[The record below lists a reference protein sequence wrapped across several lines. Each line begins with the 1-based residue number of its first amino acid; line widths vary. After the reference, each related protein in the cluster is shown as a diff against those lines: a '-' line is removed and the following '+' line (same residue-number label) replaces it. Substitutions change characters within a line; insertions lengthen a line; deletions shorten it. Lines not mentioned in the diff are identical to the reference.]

1 MDAADFLT
9 GEKNK
14 TIQPKPWMLEKTLAL
29 VTKWGS
35 VDKPESKDLPDA
47 WSGSEDSLSNAA
59 GTEWAMLDQVI
70 DACIESGF
78 YACDLETT
86 GLDSRVFDGETRDKI
101 VGICLSPD
109 GERGYYLPIR
119 HKKGVEFNIPMS
131 KVRAAMERLTAS
143 DAVAI
148 FHNAKFDQE
157 FMQFNGGQPWG
168 LWE

>member
-35 VDKPESKDLPDA
+35 VEKPESKDLPDA

-70 DACIESGF
+70 DACIE
-78 YACDLETT
+78 
-86 GLDSRVFDGETRDKI
+86 RVGSTH
-101 VGICLSPD
+101 V
-109 GERGYYLPIR
+109 
-119 HKKGVEFNIPMS
+119 
-131 KVRAAMERLTAS
+131 T
-143 DAVAI
+143 
-148 FHNAKFDQE
+148 
-157 FMQFNGGQPWG
+157 
-168 LWE
+168 